1 MINTVAHQN
10 LVAIELAALLQANN
24 EAAGPD
30 CDYLESAVNSWLRM
44 AIVNGISPA
53 VGSQNETFTLWAQLL
68 PARCD
73 FQDSG
78 GVITICND
86 ALRNAA
92 KDACKVWDDRPDHA
106 SERPRTYFAHLLE
119 IRVGGIREVIK
130 KDQMGIYN
138 VTVLYN
144 MNPSVELA

>member
-1 MINTVAHQN
+1 MINSVSNQN
-10 LVAIELAALLQANN
+10 FVAIELAALLQANN
-24 EAAGPD
+24 EAAESD
-30 CDYLESAVNSWLRM
+30 CAYLESAVNSWLRM
-44 AIVNGISPA
+44 AIVDGVSPA

-73 FQDSG
+73 FQNAE

-92 KDACKVWDDRPDHA
+92 NATCEVWDSRPDHA
-106 SERPRTYFAHLLE
+106 SIAPRREFASLLD

-130 KDQMGIYN
+130 KDQVGIYN

-144 MNPSVELA
+144 MNPSVQLA